1 MLSSTSRNYR
11 ETPVAGAPS
20 ANAACPEPVHRG
32 ADQHI
37 VGESDSLKYVMACV
51 DRVADTDATVL
62 LSGETGTGK
71 ELVARAIHQRSRR
84 RTQPFVVVNCAAM
97 PATLV
102 ESELFGRE
110 RGAFTDA
117 TVTQAGR
124 FEVAHRGTL
133 FLDEV
138 GELPIESQSKLLRVL
153 QNGQVERLGS
163 PRPIDVDVRIVA
175 ASNRDLGEEVR
186 ARRFRSDLFYR
197 LNVIPITVPALRD
210 RRRDVPL
217 LVCHYV
223 AKYCR
228 ALQRPI
234 PDIPASTLD
243 LLERYDWPGNVREL
257 MNVIHRALVFCEDG
271 RLEIGELG
279 WADDK
284 RHVEGPP
291 PTALEEVERRHITHM
306 LEAHDGQIEGPH
318 GAARALVMRP
328 STLRSRMA
336 KLGIARTVG
345 RPA

>member
-20 ANAACPEPVHRG
+20 ADAACPEPVHRG

-97 PATLV
+97 PATLI

-133 FLDEV
+133 FLDEI
-138 GELPIESQSKLLRVL
+138 GELPVESQSKLLRVL

-163 PRPIDVDVRIVA
+163 PRPIDVDVRIIA
-175 ASNRDLGEEVR
+175 ATNRDLQEEVR
-186 ARRFRSDLFYR
+186 TRRFRTDLFYR
-197 LNVIPITVPALRD
+197 LNVIQ
-210 RRRDVPL
+210 
-217 LVCHYV
+217 
-223 AKYCR
+223 R
-228 ALQRPI
+228 A
-234 PDIPASTLD
+234 
-243 LLERYDWPGNVREL
+243 V
-257 MNVIHRALVFCEDG
+257 VFSESG
-271 RLEIGELG
+271 TLEIAEVG
-279 WADDK
+279 WTSEK
-284 RHVEGPP
+284 RDSEGPP
-291 PTALEEVERRHITHM
+291 PTALVEIERRHITQM
-306 LEAHDGQIEGPH
+306 LEDHDGRIEGPR
-318 GAARALVMRP
+318 GAAKALAMRP
-328 STLRSRMA
+328 STLRSRMS
-336 KLGIARTVG
+336 KLGIARTTG
-345 RPA
+345 R